1 MKTLL
6 SKLALLLVIVII
18 CDFLI
23 GKSLDHV
30 VSTIT
35 TGGQGRDN
43 YICNKSQEDIMIFGS
58 SKAVHHYNSNII
70 EDSLGMTCYNCGE
83 DGNGILLG
91 YGRLTMVK
99 ERHQPKIIIYDVV
112 PKYDLLENEN
122 HQYLA
127 WLKTHYNRAGIAEIF
142 HDTDTLE
149 RFKMHCSCY
158 RHNSKFLQNLVVYFT
173 HLSTDEGVKGF
184 RPLHGK
190 LNTMRVKERTYK
202 EQYDYDPVKKKYLD
216 RFIAQATGSQ
226 LYFVVSP
233 LWYKIDTTYTTAA
246 QPLIEICQRESI
258 PFFDFTNDPKYVG
271 NDSFFKDGTHL
282 NIQGANEFT
291 RDLVCKIKEYERSHA
306 QKNE

>member
-6 SKLALLLVIVII
+6 SKLALLLAIVVI

-58 SKAVHHYNSNII
+58 SKAVHHYNSSII

-112 PKYDLLENEN
+112 PKFDLLENDN

-127 WLKTHYNRAGIAEIF
+127 WLKPHYNRSGIAEIF
-142 HDTDTLE
+142 HDTDKLE

-158 RHNSKFLQNLVVYFT
+158 RHNSKFFQNLVVYFT
-173 HLSTDEGVKGF
+173 HLSTDEGIKGF
-184 RPLHGK
+184 RPLLGK
-190 LNTMRVKERTYK
+190 LNTMKLKERTYK
-202 EQYDYDPVKKKYLD
+202 DQFDYDPVKKKYLD
-216 RFIAQATGSQ
+216 RFIAQTTGSQ

-233 LWYKIDTTYTTAA
+233 IWYETPSTHVSAN
-246 QPLIEICQRESI
+246 QPLKEICQHNNI
-258 PFFDFTNDPKYVG
+258 PFIDFTNDPKYVHN
-271 NDSFFKDGTHL
+271 NDLFKDGTHL
-282 NIQGANEFT
+282 NSKGADEFT
-291 RDLVCKIKEYERSHA
+291 QDLVCKIIDHERIHTL
-306 QKNE
+306 KDE